1 MGHLL
6 WHSLRP
12 PGRLS
17 RGPCRGPGR
26 HHWVRRLQRL
36 VATRIA
42 PPVLPLADLD
52 SWPRR
57 FRSPPASTAPP
68 DCRPPFKDSP
78 RDVMAFDQ
86 QWVRLPFL
94 FTLASADCPS
104 RQLETLSSSVTNL
117 QPLQACPG
125 LANSGLAAHPTVPA
139 SLRTPCHTTRL
150 KGHRVHSRLSTVPV
164 AALPCTSRHPSSRRL
179 KGSSQA
185 TSLIRTWWPRAPVT
199 APTRS
204 WGTRRMTCFRSV
216 PFYRR
221 TNRSKLYPAKVPTA
235 HPTMLKGPGTGQ
247 TSPHAR

>member
-6 WHSLRP
+6 WQHSFLQP
-12 PGRLS
+12 ERLS
-17 RGPCRGPGR
+17 RGPRRGPGR
-26 HHWVRRLQRL
+26 HRWVRRLQRL

-42 PPVLPLADLD
+42 SRVLPLADLD

-57 FRSPPASTAPP
+57 FRSPPASTSPP
-68 DCRPPFKDSP
+68 DCLKDSP
-78 RDVMAFDQ
+78 RDVKAFDQ

-117 QPLQACPG
+117 LPLPAWPG
-125 LANSGLAAHPTVPA
+125 LANSGLAAHPTVAA

-150 KGHRVHSRLSTVPV
+150 KGHRVRSRLSTVPV
-164 AALPCTSRHPSSRRL
+164 VALPCTRRHLSSRRL

-185 TSLIRTWWPRAPVT
+185 TSLTRTWWPVT

-204 WGTRRMTCFRSV
+204 WGTRRMTCFKTV

-221 TNRSKLYPAKVPTA
+221 TNRSKLWPAKVPTA
-235 HPTMLKGPGTGQ
+235 HPTM
-247 TSPHAR
+247 